1 MRNLLRVII
10 FSLVLFNISC
20 SVIKKSPAEQ
30 ARGNQKIS
38 GEPPAKNFND
48 IYFKASGNEPF
59 WLLEISE
66 QQIKLK
72 MITDSIAAPY
82 TEVIRA
88 ADRNVKLY
96 KTKTA
101 TEILNIQI
109 IQNECTNEMSGNVL
123 PYSVSV
129 EYQKKGADKFEK
141 IMGCGQYITDYRLN
155 DIWVLEAVNGNKME
169 KKDFSNELPSM
180 EK

>member
-1 MRNLLRVII
+1 
-10 FSLVLFNISC
+10 
-20 SVIKKSPAEQ
+20 
-30 ARGNQKIS
+30 
-38 GEPPAKNFND
+38 
-48 IYFKASGNEPF
+48 
-59 WLLEISE
+59 
-66 QQIKLK
+66 

>member
-59 WLLEISE
+59 WLL
-66 QQIKLK
+66 
-72 MITDSIAAPY
+72 
-82 TEVIRA
+82 
-88 ADRNVKLY
+88 
-96 KTKTA
+96 
-101 TEILNIQI
+101 
-109 IQNECTNEMSGNVL
+109 
-123 PYSVSV
+123 
-129 EYQKKGADKFEK
+129 
-141 IMGCGQYITDYRLN
+141 
-155 DIWVLEAVNGNKME
+155 
-169 KKDFSNELPSM
+169 
-180 EK
+180 